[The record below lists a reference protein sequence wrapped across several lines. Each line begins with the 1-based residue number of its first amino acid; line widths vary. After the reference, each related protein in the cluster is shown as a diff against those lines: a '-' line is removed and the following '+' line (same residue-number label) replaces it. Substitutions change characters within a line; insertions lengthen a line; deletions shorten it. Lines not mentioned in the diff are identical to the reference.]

1 MSDQDQV
8 LTDEEKGALLDGMES
23 GEVEVQSSDG
33 TQYADVQDFVI
44 GPRSRIVS
52 NSYPRLQTFNQKLAS
67 RFGRK
72 LEQLLNA
79 ESDVVHVG
87 LRTCTYTEFCER
99 SNGLTLL
106 VEFKPVPLEGS
117 ALVQMD
123 AQMVGHLVETFFG
136 GGGNDS
142 RHEAESG
149 FTTGETNVAG
159 LFCNALLGTMA
170 DVWEPVAAVAPEQA
184 GMHLGTDVIE
194 SIDANEPVIVCAFT
208 ATIEAR
214 EESFNVLLPLAT
226 IASLLPVFE
235 GQKRDRDPAE
245 DARWG
250 RAIRTRITDSNIRIS
265 SRVGRTRMTLGAV
278 AELKPGAVIDIA
290 NPQRGTVFASDV
302 PVLEGR
308 FGVHDGR
315 YAIEAGHWLEPD
327 VTGDGNTA

>member
-33 TQYADVQDFVI
+33 AQYADVQEFVI

-52 NSYPRLQTFNQKLAS
+52 NSYPRLQTLNQKLAS
-67 RFGRK
+67 RIGRQ

-79 ESDVVHVG
+79 ESDVLHIG
-87 LRTCTYTEFCER
+87 LRTCTYNEFCER

-106 VEFKPVPLEGS
+106 VEFKPRPLEGS
-117 ALVQMD
+117 AFVQMD

-136 GGGNDS
+136 GGGNHS
-142 RHEAESG
+142 RRETEGS
-149 FTTGETNVAG
+149 FTTGEMSVAG
-159 LFCNALLGTMA
+159 LFCKALLGTLA
-170 DVWEPVAAVAPEQA
+170 DIWQPVAEIEPEQA

-194 SIDANEPVIVCAFT
+194 SIDANDLIIVCAFT
-208 ATIEAR
+208 ATIEGR
-214 EESFNVLLPLAT
+214 EESFNMLLPLAT
-226 IASLLPVFE
+226 IASLVPVFE

-250 RAIRTRITDSNIRIS
+250 QAIRTRITDSTIKIS
-265 SRVGRTRMTLGAV
+265 SRVGRTRMTLGEV
-278 AELKPGAVIDIA
+278 AELTPGAVIDIA
-290 NPQRGTVFASDV
+290 NPQRGTVFASNV

-315 YAIEAGHWLEPD
+315 YAIEAGQWLEPD
-327 VTGDGNTA
+327 VNGDGNTA